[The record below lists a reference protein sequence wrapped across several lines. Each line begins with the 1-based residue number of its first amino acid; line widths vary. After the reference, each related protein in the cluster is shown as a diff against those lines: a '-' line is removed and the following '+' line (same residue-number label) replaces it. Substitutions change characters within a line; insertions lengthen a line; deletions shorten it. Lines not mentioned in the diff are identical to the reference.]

1 MTSCH
6 VYLVATT
13 ILGLIPLLRLLNAKI
28 VLELS
33 MQILPHAPLVALVN
47 IMTARLK
54 LAKSASEPSVQ
65 TKRRA
70 LHVLIIFLLIMAL
83 RASIMETVNTQNTL
97 TRQKKNACNA
107 KETVVQTS

>member
-1 MTSCH
+1 MS
-6 VYLVATT
+6 LVAKT
-13 ILGLIPLLRLLNAKI
+13 ILGLIPLLRLLLANL

-47 IMTARLK
+47 ILTARLK

-70 LHVLIIFLLIMAL
+70 LHVLIIFLLTFMVTL
-83 RASIMETVNTQNTL
+83 TASILEGVNTQNTL

>member
-1 MTSCH
+1 MR
-6 VYLVATT
+6 LVAPT
-13 ILGLIPLLRLLNAKI
+13 ILGLIPLLRLLLANL

-47 IMTARLK
+47 ILTARLK

-70 LHVLIIFLLIMAL
+70 LHVLIIFLLTFMVTL
-83 RASIMETVNTQNTL
+83 TASILEGVNTQNTL
-97 TRQKKNACNA
+97 TRQKKNARNA
-107 KETVVQTS
+107 KETLVQTS

>member
-1 MTSCH
+1 
-6 VYLVATT
+6 VRLVAPT

-33 MQILPHAPLVALVN
+33 MQILPHAPLVALIN
-47 IMTARLK
+47 ILTARLK

-70 LHVLIIFLLIMAL
+70 LHVLIIFLLFIMTL
-83 RASIMETVNTQNTL
+83 GASIMEFVNTKNTL
-97 TRQKKNACNA
+97 TRHKKNACNA